1 VNRTI
6 YTDSGV
12 GTAAQKAKTRDEIL
26 EAVKPGKKE
35 PLVIFPEGT
44 CNNCNIALMQYQKF
58 VFGLGVPVIPIA
70 LKIWNP
76 WPIEYMMTFGP
87 IEGNLLTFLFM
98 PMVVYNFQ
106 VMDPETIGPDE
117 TDGQFA
123 SRVQKLTAEKLGTGI
138 SNFNF
143 RHKEHMME
151 AVNGQLDERYW
162 KSQDAAQECYEFR
175 CDMASRGG
183 LVGLSHPDTRTMR
196 ETPRLL
202 AKRRRLIKI
211 HSQMK
216 KKRGKAKITPK

>member
-1 VNRTI
+1 MKATSSVAASATNSTRC
-6 YTDSGV
+6 
-12 GTAAQKAKTRDEIL
+12 TAPQ
-26 EAVKPGKKE
+26 
-35 PLVIFPEGT
+35 
-44 CNNCNIALMQYQKF
+44 QYQKF

-117 TDGQFA
+117 TDGQFS

-151 AVNGQLDERYW
+151 AVNGRS
-162 KSQDAAQECYEFR
+162 SQKISHAA
-175 CDMASRGG
+175 
-183 LVGLSHPDTRTMR
+183 
-196 ETPRLL
+196 
-202 AKRRRLIKI
+202 
-211 HSQMK
+211 
-216 KKRGKAKITPK
+216 